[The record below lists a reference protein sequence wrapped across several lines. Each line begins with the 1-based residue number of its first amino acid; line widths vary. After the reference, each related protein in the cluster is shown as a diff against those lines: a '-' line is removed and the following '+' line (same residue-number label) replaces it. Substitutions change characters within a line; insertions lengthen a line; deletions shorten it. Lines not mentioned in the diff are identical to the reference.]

1 MRLSQSC
8 AQICALAFVLAGT
21 QAPALAQDYPTKPIT
36 IVVPLAAGS
45 GMDSLVRL
53 YADKLQQS
61 LGKPVI
67 VENKPGAALM
77 LAAAAVAVAPPD
89 GYTLMVSTS
98 SAMAINLLLYKKV
111 NYDAVKDFV
120 PVSF

>member
-1 MRLSQSC
+1 MRLFRG
-8 AQICALAFVLAGT
+8 CALGALALALAGT
-21 QAPALAQDYPTKPIT
+21 QAPAQAQDYPTKAIT

-67 VENKPGAALM
+67 VENKP
-77 LAAAAVAVAPPD
+77 APP
-89 GYTLMVSTS
+89 
-98 SAMAINLLLYKKV
+98 
-111 NYDAVKDFV
+111 
-120 PVSF
+120 

>member
-1 MRLSQSC
+1 MRLFRG
-8 AQICALAFVLAGT
+8 CALGALALALAGT
-21 QAPALAQDYPTKPIT
+21 QAPAQAQNYPTKAIT

-61 LGKPVI
+61 LGKPVTF
-67 VENKPGAALM
+67 ENKPGAALM